1 MAAENKNTVVKTG
14 RRKCSIAVPEGY
26 ILGSTGGLFYPLL

>member
-14 RRKCSIAVPEGY
+14 RRKCSIAVAKVSSGKAEF
-26 ILGSTGGLFYPLL
+26 L